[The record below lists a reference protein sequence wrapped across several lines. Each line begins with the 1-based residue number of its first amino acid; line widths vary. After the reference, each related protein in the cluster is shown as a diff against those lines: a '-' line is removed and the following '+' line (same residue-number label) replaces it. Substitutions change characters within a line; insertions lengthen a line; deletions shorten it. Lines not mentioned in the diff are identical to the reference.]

1 MERGDWEGAK
11 GRGRKGQEEGGFH
24 RWICLGGHRL

>member
-11 GRGRKGQEEGGFH
+11 GLGEKGKRRVDFTDGCDEMPG
-24 RWICLGGHRL
+24 